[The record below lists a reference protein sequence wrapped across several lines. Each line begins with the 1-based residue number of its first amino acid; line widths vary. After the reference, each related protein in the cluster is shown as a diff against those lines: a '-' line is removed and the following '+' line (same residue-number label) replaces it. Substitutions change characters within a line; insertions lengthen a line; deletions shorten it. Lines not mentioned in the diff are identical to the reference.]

1 MGCWRPLLP
10 APPPPRCVQ
19 TCTLVRV
26 HARELALGH
35 LRARALVLLC
45 IRVALVQHACIVAP
59 RARAR
64 LHDCTVQLRT
74 HTRVCSRA
82 CTAALKPLRSCA
94 LAVSKPS
101 CSCTL
106 VPRYHR
112 ALTRSC
118 RCTPLRSPSLAR
130 SGGALVGCTA
140 AHPCHCPLAPPCT
153 CTPTHA
159 CPRAR
164 RPGPVPP
171 PPPPTPHLAHV
182 RFGARRLLHA
192 GACPP
197 AVTWLAGRGLAP
209 RYPVAVVTAWGR
221 CAHARWVGRRFPPSL
236 SSPPAPSTHPG
247 SPRVSL
253 RSLRLARYLQ
263 VYLRFSLALWACPSS
278 PELPEAFLPPGSPQ
292 VSSPPACP
300 SSPSDLSQVSPFPF
314 ILPKLF
320 SSLIFPLPQPFVAS
334 LALLPH
340 AKL

>member
-171 PPPPTPHLAHV
+171 PPPHPPSCTRALWCTPALARGRVPARSHV
-182 RFGARRLLHA
+182 ARGAGPCATLPRRCGNRVGPLC
-192 GACPP
+192 ACAVGRTALP
-197 AVTWLAGRGLAP
+197 AFPQLPSGSFHAP
-209 RYPVAVVTAWGR
+209 RLASG
-221 CAHARWVGRRFPPSL
+221 FP
-236 SSPPAPSTHPG
+236 
-247 SPRVSL
+247 
-253 RSLRLARYLQ
+253 
-263 VYLRFSLALWACPSS
+263 
-278 PELPEAFLPPGSPQ
+278 
-292 VSSPPACP
+292 
-300 SSPSDLSQVSPFPF
+300 
-314 ILPKLF
+314 
-320 SSLIFPLPQPFVAS
+320 PLPQACPIPTG
-334 LALLPH
+334 LPQVFPRP
-340 AKL
+340 LGLSQLPRVT